1 MGLIK
6 CNENVQNQTLWLIS
20 RKKSSSSY
28 CAAAMLQRM
37 PAVSTFNF
45 KQFFKHAAGYYAA
58 HYFLLKLIY

>member
-1 MGLIK
+1 MKTYRIKHYGLSVEK
-6 CNENVQNQTLWLIS
+6 NLLLLE
-20 RKKSSSSY
+20 KKREY

-45 KQFFKHAAGYYAA
+45 KQFFKHAARYYAA